1 MSDQQQG
8 AGWWQASDGRWYP
21 PEQHPSV
28 VPPDGWVAPSAPPA
42 PPSLAPPWASPQ
54 WSGPPAAPLPP
65 KRGMST
71 GAKVALVLGIPLGLL
86 VVLVMVVTLLGTSDD
101 PDAVPVTAVVPESF
115 VRFEDPAGE
124 FTIEIEPEWISLSL
138 RGDLTG
144 LGAQTAPEDPDQAAA
159 IDAAVAAAPRQL
171 VFAALDPENLGT
183 ARFVANINIAPV
195 PRDGASIDVIEREI
209 PASVE
214 LFGAG
219 DAVVERVETSN
230 GDGLRMSYRFEPG
243 GPLSG
248 VEGLQYYLI
257 GEETV
262 WVLTLT
268 SDDMA
273 GDRADFE
280 ASVEAFSPAS

>member
-8 AGWWQASDGRWYP
+8 PGWWQASDGRWYP

-28 VPPDGWVAPSAPPA
+28 VPPGGWTAPSAPTA
-42 PPSLAPPWASPQ
+42 PPSLAPPWSV
-54 WSGPPAAPLPP
+54 PPAVPVPP
-65 KRGMST
+65 TRGMSR
-71 GAKVALVLGIPLGLL
+71 GAKVALILGIPLGLL
-86 VVLVMVVTLLGTSDD
+86 VVLVMVVTLLGTSSDD
-101 PDAVPVTAVVPESF
+101 PEVVPVTAAVPESF

-124 FTIEIEPEWISLSL
+124 FTIDIEPEWISLSL

-144 LGAQTAPEDPDQAAA
+144 LGAKTAPDDPELAAA
-159 IDAAVAAAPRQL
+159 IDATVAAVPRQL
-171 VFAALDPENLGT
+171 VFAALERETLGT
-183 ARFVANINIAPV
+183 ARFVASINIVPV

-209 PASVE
+209 PSSVE

-219 DAVVERVETSN
+219 DAEVERVETSN
-230 GDGLRMSYRFEPG
+230 GDGLRMSYRFEQG

-248 VEGLQYYLI
+248 VEGLQYYVL

-273 GDRADFE
+273 MDQADFE
-280 ASVEAFSPAS
+280 ASVAAFAPTP

>member
-1 MSDQQQG
+1 
-8 AGWWQASDGRWYP
+8 
-21 PEQHPSV
+21 
-28 VPPDGWVAPSAPPA
+28 
-42 PPSLAPPWASPQ
+42 
-54 WSGPPAAPLPP
+54 
-65 KRGMST
+65 MST
-71 GAKVALVLGIPLGLL
+71 GRKLLIGVAVVAAPFLVILLPLG
-86 VVLVMVVTLLGTSDD
+86 VLVAIFGDDNVVSGPTAVTLGDT
-101 PDAVPVTAVVPESF
+101 PHSF

-219 DAVVERVETSN
+219 DALVERVETSN

>member
-1 MSDQQQG
+1 
-8 AGWWQASDGRWYP
+8 
-21 PEQHPSV
+21 
-28 VPPDGWVAPSAPPA
+28 
-42 PPSLAPPWASPQ
+42 
-54 WSGPPAAPLPP
+54 
-65 KRGMST
+65 MST

-124 FTIEIEPEWISLSL
+124 FTIDIEPEWISLSL

-144 LGAQTAPEDPDQAAA
+144 LGAQTAPDDPELAAA
-159 IDAAVAAAPRQL
+159 IDATVAAVPRQL

-183 ARFVANINIAPV
+183 AGFVTSINIVPV
-195 PRDGASIDVIEREI
+195 PRDDATLGDIEREI

-214 LFGAG
+214 LFGAE
-219 DAVVERVETSN
+219 DPKVERVDMDN
-230 GDGLRMSYRFEPG
+230 GAGLRMSYRFKLG

-248 VEGLQYYLI
+248 VEGLQYYVL

-268 SDDMA
+268 SDDMVT
-273 GDRADFE
+273 DRPDFE
-280 ASVEAFSPAS
+280 ASVEAFSPTS